1 MMCYTFLGDDMNIRE
16 ELFKNQDKAYADFHS
31 KHVPTIDKNLI
42 IGVRMPILR
51 KIAKQAVKDGVSL
64 EDTYY
69 YEEKMLTG
77 LMTGYK
83 KCCVEEHLED
93 LRKFIPLIDNWAVCD
108 CACSTFKFVEKNP
121 QIYWDF
127 IIQYL
132 GKSEYETRFA
142 VVMMMDYYIN
152 NEYVDKALEIM
163 TQIKTDEY
171 YVNMA
176 IAWAL
181 SVAYIKY
188 EDKVLDILNNK
199 TLDSF
204 VHNKAIQKIRESYRV
219 DKAKKDYL
227 KTLKI

>member
-1 MMCYTFLGDDMNIRE
+1 MCYTFLGDYMNIRK

-31 KHVPTIDKNLI
+31 KLVPAIDKNLI
-42 IGVRMPILR
+42 IGVRMPVLR
-51 KIAKQAVKDGVSL
+51 KIAKQAVKEGALL
-64 EDTYY
+64 EDSYY
-69 YEEKMLTG
+69 YEEKMLAG
-77 LMTGYK
+77 LMAGYK
-83 KCCVEEHLED
+83 KCSIEEHLED

-152 NEYVDKALEIM
+152 DEYVDKALEIM

-188 EDKVLDILNNK
+188 EDKALDILNNK
-199 TLDSF
+199 TLDAF

>member
-1 MMCYTFLGDDMNIRE
+1 MCYTFLGDYMNIRK

-31 KHVPTIDKNLI
+31 KLVPAIDKNLI
-42 IGVRMPILR
+42 IGVRMPVLR
-51 KIAKQAVKDGVSL
+51 KIAKQAVKEGVLL
-64 EDTYY
+64 EDSYY
-69 YEEKMLTG
+69 YEEKMLAG
-77 LMTGYK
+77 LMAGYK
-83 KCCVEEHLED
+83 KCSIEEHLED

-152 NEYVDKALEIM
+152 DEYVDKALEIM

-188 EDKVLDILNNK
+188 EDKALDILKNK
-199 TLDSF
+199 TLDAF